1 VHSEVIFAVLPIK
14 GMSDIKSDRTDRREV
29 LEAHTS
35 AGPHIR
41 EPKVFVTEPH
51 GADVKEEVSAE

>member
-1 VHSEVIFAVLPIK
+1 MHSEVVFSVLAIK
-14 GMSDIKSDRTDRREV
+14 GVPDIKSDRTYWREV

-41 EPKVFVTEPH
+41 KPKVFVTEPH
-51 GADVKEEVSAE
+51 GANVKEEVSAE